1 MARGFKQ
8 CRYAGVRERAVGLYA
23 EHSRSAAGARAD
35 SPAAEGIALD
45 WDDWPAAD
53 RRGVLLLHAAR
64 RQPESAAVAG
74 ARGRAWKRSHA
85 GGCESA
91 CSRWDGCA

>member
-8 CRYAGVRERAVGLYA
+8 CRYAGIRMGTVGVYA
-23 EHSRSAAGARAD
+23 EHSRSTAGARAD

-45 WDDWPAAD
+45 WDDWHAAD
-53 RRGVLLLHAAR
+53 RREVLLLHSAR
-64 RQPESAAVAG
+64 RQPESASAAG
-74 ARGRAWKRSHA
+74 APGRAWKRSHA

-91 CSRWDGCA
+91 CGRRNGCA